1 MLESAISHPVSL
13 VWSGEETQFA
23 RTQLYFVTD
32 VPLGDEFSG
41 ALALERQHNLTQ
53 MFDFPIAAV

>member
-1 MLESAISHPVSL
+1 
-13 VWSGEETQFA
+13 
-23 RTQLYFVTD
+23 